1 MLDTCCQVK
10 IENPGSGIKNRANKR
25 KWQKKGK
32 EFKLNWKKV
41 LNYQSIVRQVP
52 FLFYLAFLAI
62 VYIYNGH
69 MADKTVRKINATAK
83 EVKELQWEYKS
94 LKSEVMFRSKP
105 SELTKALQ
113 PLGLNELQ
121 ESPYVLKDSLEQ
133 YMQTVNK

>member
-1 MLDTCCQVK
+1 MT
-10 IENPGSGIKNRANKR
+10 E
-25 KWQKKGK
+25 KKEK
-32 EFKLNWKKV
+32 EFRWNWKKV
-41 LNYQSIVRQVP
+41 LNYQSIVKQVP
-52 FLFYLAFLAI
+52 FLFYLAFLAVI
-62 VYIYNGH
+62 YIYNGH

-105 SELTKALQ
+105 SELAKALQ

-133 YMQTVNK
+133 YMQTAHKY

>member
-1 MLDTCCQVK
+1 MA
-10 IENPGSGIKNRANKR
+10 E
-25 KWQKKGK
+25 KKEK
-32 EFKLNWKKV
+32 EFKLNWKKL

-69 MADKTVRKINATAK
+69 MADKTVRQINATAK
-83 EVKELQWEYKS
+83 DVKELQWEYKS

-105 SELTKALQ
+105 SQLTKALQ

-133 YMQTVNK
+133 YMQTANK